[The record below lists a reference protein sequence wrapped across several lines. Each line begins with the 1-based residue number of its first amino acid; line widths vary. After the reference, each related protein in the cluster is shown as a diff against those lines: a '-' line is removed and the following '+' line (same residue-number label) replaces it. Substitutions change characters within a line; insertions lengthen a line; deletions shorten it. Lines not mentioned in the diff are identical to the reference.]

1 MTPTPDWIPYETAA
15 TLIGC
20 DRYDVVRLIQLGW
33 LRGNPDLREPAGVR
47 RVDALAWAP
56 DVPGRYVAA
65 SAATRLL
72 RGSGAT
78 VRELADAGL
87 VTSRTLPGCPTRYRR
102 EDVEA
107 WARRT
112 TP

>member
-1 MTPTPDWIPYETAA
+1 MTPDWIPYETAA
-15 TLIGC
+15 DLIGC

-33 LRGNPDLREPAGVR
+33 LRGNPDLRDPAGVR

-56 DVPGRYVAA
+56 DVPGRYVLA
-65 SAATRLL
+65 SVATRLL
-72 RGSGAT
+72 RGGGAT

-102 EDVEA
+102 EDLESLA
-107 WARRT
+107 GGT
-112 TP
+112 KP